1 MEAKAQ
7 LACKFHKSGHCKFG
21 QKCRHFHSNI
31 VCSSA
36 ICDKSCQHRHPK
48 ACLYHLRF
56 GQCKF
61 GNKCSYLHPDSNQDN
76 SDLAK
81 DVEELKT
88 ALKQVLK
95 VLEAKAIEIKKL
107 EDKVNAIEATKDR
120 NMQEELFVYNSHL
133 CSMEK
138 ERSQRSNDSLHP
150 SLSAEEREEDT
161 TPLDSPSLDSD
172 QNVMQCEYWLCD
184 YASQNESEMKHHIAD
199 EHTIDSTFTYPN
211 SSEKVICQYDI
222 GPQDLVPNCEE
233 CGEEFLLNHTFA
245 MHLYNAHK
253 VGYSCV
259 HCGRY
264 FPGGDEFYEIHLKMC
279 SAPCDGHRHCP
290 CRK

>member
-1 MEAKAQ
+1 MEAQAQ
-7 LACKFHKSGHCKFG
+7 LLCKYHKSRHCKFG
-21 QKCRHFHSNI
+21 QKCRQFHSNI

-36 ICDKSCQHRHPK
+36 NCDKSCQHRHPK
-48 ACLYHLRF
+48 TCHYHLRF

-161 TPLDSPSLDSD
+161 TPFDSPSLDSD